1 MSDQVLQSHRQLI
14 EPVTLHLDIKRS
26 LPPYGLDRV
35 PLDISGT
42 LANILVSTF
51 PPIPPIW

>member
-51 PPIPPIW
+51 PPIPPVW